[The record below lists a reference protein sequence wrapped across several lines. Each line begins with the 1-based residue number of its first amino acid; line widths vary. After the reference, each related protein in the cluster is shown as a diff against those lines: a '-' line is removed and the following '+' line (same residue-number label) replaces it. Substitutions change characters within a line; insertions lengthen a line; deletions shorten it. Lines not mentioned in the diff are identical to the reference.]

1 MLQSMGLQRQS
12 DFTVIWA
19 VTWMNLKMMMLSERS
34 RTEESNT
41 VKVLLYKT
49 VEIVNSSTVSES
61 RAVFV
66 RGQGWRAGRD
76 KRKGCKGF
84 EEAFG
89 DNG

>member
-1 MLQSMGLQRQS
+1 
-12 DFTVIWA
+12 
-19 VTWMNLKMMMLSERS
+19 MMMLSERS
-34 RTEESNT
+34 HMEESNT
-41 VKVLLYKT
+41 VKVFRYKT

-61 RAVFV
+61 RAVVV

-76 KRKGCKGF
+76 KRKDCKGF

>member
-1 MLQSMGLQRQS
+1 M
-12 DFTVIWA
+12 
-19 VTWMNLKMMMLSERS
+19 KRS
-34 RTEESNT
+34 HAEESNT

-61 RAVFV
+61 RAVVF

-76 KRKGCKGF
+76 KRKGCRGF

>member
-1 MLQSMGLQRQS
+1 M
-12 DFTVIWA
+12 
-19 VTWMNLKMMMLSERS
+19 
-34 RTEESNT
+34 EESNT
-41 VKVLLYKT
+41 VKVFRYKT

-61 RAVFV
+61 RAVDV

-76 KRKGCKGF
+76 KRKDCKGF